1 MARQLHFY
9 RLTNKLRESMDLPLL
24 PPDRRSTDPKVEY
37 EVAQKVA
44 EALPLEM
51 TDVSSQF
58 EDCES
63 KMVKTGL
70 SKNSIMLALP
80 LPGLAGLIGTKQL
93 DDEGSQLPRLG
104 RELAGAAKLAGVKG
118 VFHSDELPAYGI
130 EQEHVDLVRKQLSL
144 QNQDGFVLCLAPSWQ
159 AELALESVLT
169 RARMAWH
176 RVSQEVRNVVVKK
189 GAPEDGTTSPMRP
202 LPGGARMYPETDIPT
217 QRLTNEMWNEVVSNL
232 PMTDI
237 ERSERI
243 SQYDISKDQLSQ
255 LLARELDDLFVDHC
269 AELPHKGWATVLLEN
284 DDKDPQLCSRV
295 LMAKENGDLTR
306 EAVNSVIIEYSS
318 KPLPSLEEI
327 AKFASDNDLKPA
339 DIGDLESIVNDIVG
353 QRADFVKE
361 RGMGAMGPLMGIV
374 MQAAGAA
381 DGKAVSALLR
391 AAIQKITE

>member
-1 MARQLHFY
+1 
-9 RLTNKLRESMDLPLL
+9 
-24 PPDRRSTDPKVEY
+24 
-37 EVAQKVA
+37 
-44 EALPLEM
+44 
-51 TDVSSQF
+51 
-58 EDCES
+58 
-63 KMVKTGL
+63 
-70 SKNSIMLALP
+70 
-80 LPGLAGLIGTKQL
+80 
-93 DDEGSQLPRLG
+93 
-104 RELAGAAKLAGVKG
+104 
-118 VFHSDELPAYGI
+118 
-130 EQEHVDLVRKQLSL
+130 
-144 QNQDGFVLCLAPSWQ
+144 
-159 AELALESVLT
+159 
-169 RARMAWH
+169 MAWH

-217 QRLTNEMWNEVVSNL
+217 QRLSDEMWNEVVSNL